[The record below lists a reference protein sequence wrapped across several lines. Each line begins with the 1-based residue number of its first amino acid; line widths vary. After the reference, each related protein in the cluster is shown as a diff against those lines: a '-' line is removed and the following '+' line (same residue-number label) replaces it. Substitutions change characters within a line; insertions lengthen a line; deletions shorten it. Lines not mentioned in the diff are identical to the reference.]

1 MSRTVSSTIV
11 IGFDGSPE
19 SNAAAEWAAQEAVRR
34 HADLDVL
41 TALRPYPAG
50 LPGVPYS
57 DEYTD
62 DRAAGPPMIDGVIRR
77 LRRRFPD
84 LAITG
89 HFHPRDPRPA
99 LVEASRSA
107 VMTVV
112 GNRGSG
118 RLPEALTGSVALH
131 LATHGRSPVAVVP
144 RIAAPATGPVLVG
157 VDPLG
162 TSQGA
167 VELAFDE
174 ADRRRAELVAVLAGD
189 RVFAHQGFARRP
201 VRPLP
206 VELEEDAAALSEQ
219 LAGWSDKY
227 PEVVVRQRLMGGR
240 PAHCLAHFSE
250 LTGAPRPQVTVVG
263 SRGHG
268 PLVGLVLGSTSH
280 ELIGTATGP
289 VLVVPAAADDR
300 P

>member
-57 DEYTD
+57 GEYTD
-62 DRAAGPPMIDGVIRR
+62 DGTAAGLTMIDEVTRR
-77 LRRRFPD
+77 LRRRFPE

-99 LVEASRSA
+99 LLEAGRSA
-107 VMTVV
+107 LMTVV

-131 LATHGRSPVAVVP
+131 LAAHGRSPVAVVP

-162 TSQGA
+162 TSQPPSNWPST
-167 VELAFDE
+167 
-174 ADRRRAELVAVLAGD
+174 RRTG
-189 RVFAHQGFARRP
+189 
-201 VRPLP
+201 
-206 VELEEDAAALSEQ
+206 
-219 LAGWSDKY
+219 
-227 PEVVVRQRLMGGR
+227 GGR
-240 PAHCLAHFSE
+240 NSSRCWPAIGCSPTRASPGGPSEHCRWNWRRTRRCCPSNSPDGR
-250 LTGAPRPQVTVVG
+250 TNIPRWPF
-263 SRGHG
+263 
-268 PLVGLVLGSTSH
+268 
-280 ELIGTATGP
+280 
-289 VLVVPAAADDR
+289 DND
-300 P
+300 